1 MKNGLAFFLGVLTG
15 GLISGIT
22 TGLIIRSSMEKEH
35 EERSKALVDHFD
47 QERKALVDK
56 YNTHALDKMVDEV
69 FNKDKEDNSVAEE
82 HTEPYVISNS
92 EYGTKEGYMTTEVN
106 IYTDGVIELGDDQ
119 KISISEA
126 YDILGKENFKELALS
141 DDTTIYVRNPVTSTD
156 YRVEQLTEDYYDD
169 DMDEVD

>member
-15 GLISGIT
+15 GLIGGVT
-22 TGLIIRSSMEKEH
+22 TGLIIRNSMEKEQ
-35 EERSKALVDHFD
+35 EERSKALADHFS

-69 FNKDKEDNSVAEE
+69 FGTNKEDNSVVEE
-82 HTEPYVISNS
+82 RTEPYVITNS
-92 EYGTKEGYMTTEVN
+92 EYGAKEGYMTTEVN

-141 DDTTIYVRNPVTSTD
+141 DDTAIYIRNPITSTD
-156 YRVEQLTEDYYDD
+156 YRVEQLTNDYYDD
-169 DMDEVD
+169 DVDETD